1 MLPVAEIP
9 TSPGVYQ
16 FLDGTGKTLYVGKA
30 KSLKARLSQY
40 FKSDTTTLHPRTQK
54 MLETAESV
62 AYTVV
67 SSEAEAL
74 LMEASLVKS
83 LQPAFNVKLREDH
96 AYPGVVLSGHRV
108 PRIYILHGP
117 APRGAT
123 RFGPYPTPAHAK
135 QLLSA
140 ITLSSALR
148 PCRDSVFEH
157 HEKAK
162 RACLLGEA
170 GVCSAPC
177 ISPEGYEER
186 VADARRVLEGETK
199 AVSVSLHRRME
210 SLAAER
216 RYEAAA
222 KARDA
227 LSALTE
233 LGESGVASRVSGNV
247 AAVSCAS
254 DDIGSCVQILVVRD
268 GTIVA
273 SPTVLLDNA
282 MFSTGSIAHD
292 VAVTAVLLST
302 FSKASPPPPM
312 LLLETPLSVEVLE
325 SLSTLSHRKV
335 RSKKPAKGP
344 SRELLDL
351 AQRNAAH
358 ALSRARTRRAQDAD
372 SRRNELVVLADVLG
386 LSAPPLK
393 IECVDISHI
402 GGNDTTAAFAVLED
416 GLAHR
421 PRHRSFNLDTGNDD
435 PASIYQAVQ
444 KRIAAAVKQRELPA
458 AARDKSLA
466 YLPQLLVVDG
476 GPTQLAAA
484 LRAIEESGETL
495 AAVSLAKRLEEVF
508 LPGSSLPMRLAL
520 DSPALYVLQRARDA
534 AHDWSLRCSKR
545 KRSKRTAL
553 TGLEGVPG
561 LGPKRLARLLS
572 SVSLSDLRGMTPE
585 EMPEFLPISVRE
597 AIQQHLSSV

>member
-1 MLPVAEIP
+1 
-9 TSPGVYQ
+9 
-16 FLDGTGKTLYVGKA
+16 
-30 KSLKARLSQY
+30 
-40 FKSDTTTLHPRTQK
+40 
-54 MLETAESV
+54 
-62 AYTVV
+62 
-67 SSEAEAL
+67 
-74 LMEASLVKS
+74 
-83 LQPAFNVKLREDH
+83 
-96 AYPGVVLSGHRV
+96 
-108 PRIYILHGP
+108 
-117 APRGAT
+117 
-123 RFGPYPTPAHAK
+123 
-135 QLLSA
+135 
-140 ITLSSALR
+140 
-148 PCRDSVFEH
+148 VFEH

-186 VADARRVLEGETK
+186 VKDARRVLEGETK
-199 AVSVSLHRRME
+199 AVSVNLSKSME
-210 SLAAER
+210 SLASER

-222 KARDA
+222 KVRDA
-227 LSALTE
+227 LQALKE
-233 LGESGVASRVSGNV
+233 LGDSGVAAHVSGYV
-247 AAVSCAS
+247 AAVACAS

-268 GTIVA
+268 GIIVS

-282 MFSTGSIAHD
+282 MFSTGTIAHD
-292 VAVTAVLLST
+292 VAIPAVLLST

-312 LLLETPLSVEVLE
+312 LLLETPLSVEVTE
-325 SLSTLSHRKV
+325 SLSTLSTRKV
-335 RSKKPAKGP
+335 RSKKPTKGP

-402 GGNDTTAAFAVLED
+402 GGLDTTAAFAVLED

-421 PRHRSFNLDTGNDD
+421 SRHRSFNLDTGNDD

-444 KRIAAAVKQRELPA
+444 KRIAAAVKQRTLPA

-484 LRAIEESGETL
+484 VRAIEESGETL

-508 LPGSSLPMRLAL
+508 LPGSTLPMRLAL

-561 LGPKRLARLLS
+561 LGPKRLAQLLS
-572 SVSLSDLRGMTPE
+572 SVSLSDLKGMTPE
-585 EMPEFLPISVRE
+585 EMPVFLPVQVRL
-597 AIQQHLSSV
+597 AIHQHLASV